1 MVSGILI
8 GETFDA
14 SAEWEIDPDT
24 LRWQDLSVCRG
35 IDTNLFYDDYES
47 DEMTAITTD
56 ATCKSCPVRKQ
67 CLTFGVENYEWGV
80 WGGVYL
86 VNGKMD
92 ENKNAHKTEE
102 DWNDI
107 RVMLSE

>member
-1 MVSGILI
+1 MENGLLI

-14 SAEWEIDPDT
+14 SDEWQIDPET
-24 LRWQDLSVCRG
+24 LMWQDLSVCHG
-35 IDTNLFYDDYES
+35 VDTNMFYDDYES
-47 DEMTAITTD
+47 DAATAANTD
-56 ATCKSCPVRKQ
+56 SICKSCPVRKQ

-92 ENKNAHKTEE
+92 PNKNAHKSEE
-102 DWNDI
+102 DWDEI
-107 RVMLSE
+107 RSMLVE